1 MEDNYTK
8 EEVIASLKSLSTNL
22 RTRSIVDQR
31 SYLIALL
38 SYRFGMIENDIAKVV
53 GCKRTR
59 INYNKRIAIQF
70 QKDKLYQQN
79 VYVYAQMY
87 PFDFSVIEIFK
98 PTYRAKRVEIDMSNS
113 MYNKLKII
121 GSMKGIDD
129 IRLTVKYILDKSVK
143 IWEE

>member
-8 EEVIASLKSLSTNL
+8 EEVIASLKSISTNV

-31 SYLIALL
+31 SYLIGLL
-38 SYRFGMIENDIAKVV
+38 SYRFGMIESDIAKIV
-53 GCKRTR
+53 GCKRSR
-59 INYNKRIAIQF
+59 INYNKRLAIQF
-70 QKDKLYQQN
+70 QKDKLYKQN

-87 PFDFSVIEIFK
+87 PFDFSVIEIYK
-98 PTYRAKRVEIDMSNS
+98 PTYRSKRVEIDMSIS
-113 MYNKLKII
+113 MFNKLKVI

-129 IRLTVKYILDKSVK
+129 IRLTIKHILDKSVK